1 MYSNICEGCIFE
13 GRCDGNCEL
22 TNPLFLEEQKLND
35 YHEAHAKFARF
46 LKEDAPALKEYVST
60 LKEDE

>member
-35 YHEAHAKFARF
+35 YHEEHAKFKHF
-46 LKEDAPALKEYVST
+46 LKEYAPALT
-60 LKEDE
+60 EDACTCSKRK